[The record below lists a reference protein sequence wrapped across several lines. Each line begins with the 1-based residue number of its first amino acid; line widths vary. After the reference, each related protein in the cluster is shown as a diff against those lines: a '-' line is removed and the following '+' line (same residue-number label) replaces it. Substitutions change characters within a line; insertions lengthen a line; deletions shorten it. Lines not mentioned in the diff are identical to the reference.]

1 MLIIGFFLIFDKN
14 KSANQFHEQSERIS
28 EATEENDLLVKY
40 EISSTAI
47 KLFNNDTSLSLRWK
61 YFAGY
66 TVFNN
71 AIILLPKL
79 GTYLD
84 GIIFENDLGEFT
96 YLEKIISSNL
106 KKIHTFN

>member
-1 MLIIGFFLIFDKN
+1 MLLIGFFLIYDKN
-14 KSANQFHEQSERIS
+14 KATNQFHEQTERIS
-28 EATEENDLLVKY
+28 EGIEENDMFVKY
-40 EISSTAI
+40 EISSTAV
-47 KLFNNDTSLSLRWK
+47 KLSNNDTSLNLRWK

-66 TVFNN
+66 TVYRNSL
-71 AIILLPKL
+71 ILLPKL

-84 GIIFENDLGEFT
+84 GIIFENDLTEFT